1 VKRFTRYWRDREFR
15 AAVDE
20 EFARATVASAEGGW
34 ITYGIYDSL
43 RPDPSGRY
51 PGLIIYVGQ
60 TKEFSKRV
68 RKRMSD
74 AGRATTR
81 PTDRID
87 GALYDL
93 MKRGG
98 VPRFLVLD
106 RVTNAIDSFVSETNW
121 AKQLRAEGYPLL
133 NQWTEQRFG
142 GLPID
147 RYTVPHDWL
156 RRLAVEDALEAG
168 IEIILRKKATGEE
181 IMLDLLAF
189 RPKELLR
196 AVRSGALNRMKE
208 LGEAATV
215 RLHVR

>member
-20 EFARATVASAEGGW
+20 EFARAALASAEGGW

-74 AGRATTR
+74 AGRATAR

-93 MKRGG
+93 MQRGG
-98 VPRFLVLD
+98 VPCFLVLD

-121 AKQLRAEGYPLL
+121 AKQLRAQGYPLL

-168 IEIILRKKATGEE
+168 IDMVLRKKATGEE
-181 IMLDLLAF
+181 VMLDLSAF
-189 RPKELLR
+189 RPKEFLR
-196 AVRSGALNRMKE
+196 AVRSAALQRMKE